1 MWLRSGSLLS
11 PEADRALVQATL
23 PGGTQLQAAVE
34 FNFSV
39 SEAESDHLRRLAQ
52 CGQSGS
58 VLSLKSETLPW
69 GLATL
74 QNEYV

>member
-1 MWLRSGSLLS
+1 MWLRSASLVS

-23 PGGTQLQAAVE
+23 PDGTRLQAAIE
-34 FNFSV
+34 FDFPI

-58 VLSLKSETLPW
+58 VS
-69 GLATL
+69 A
-74 QNEYV
+74 